1 MRHPPLRLRR
11 GFTLIELL
19 VVIAIIAILIGLLLP
34 AVQKVREA
42 AARVACQNN
51 LKQMSLALHNVHDA
65 HGRFPPQAATFG
77 GAYYAP
83 LLFHLLPYIEQD
95 AVWKMARWLDYSGTV
110 GPNSQ
115 LTQVNK
121 STTIDIGVIW
131 PTWDSVNTQTY
142 TWLRQTPIKVYK
154 CPSDPTQGNGTIPD
168 WLPGDASYA
177 GNFLVFGGQSNKDT
191 RPVITGS
198 GANLETVW
206 DGKTTLPSISDG
218 TSNTIV
224 FAEKY
229 ASCNGAGGGGN
240 WWMRGVFH
248 GAKSFGSNGAQDS
261 YPGDAFSSV
270 FGGGIGLNAGVRWLQ
285 GAASKFQVQP
295 QNPTAAANQGGLC
308 DRRLAS
314 TPHPLMNV
322 GLGDG
327 SVRTVGASIDGL
339 TWAAALTPRGGEV
352 LSSNW

>member
-1 MRHPPLRLRR
+1 MRPSPRR
-11 GFTLIELL
+11 SAAFTLIELL

-42 AARVACQNN
+42 AARLSCQNN

-65 HGRFPPQAATFG
+65 QGRFPPQAGSFG
-77 GAYYAP
+77 GAFYAP

-95 AVWKMARWLDYSGTV
+95 AVHKMAANLDYNGAV
-110 GPNSQ
+110 GGPPPNQ
-115 LTQVNK
+115 
-121 STTIDIGVIW
+121 STTVNVGVIW

-142 TWLRQTPIKVYK
+142 TWLRTTPIKVYK
-154 CPSDPTQGNGTIPD
+154 CPSDPTQGNNPIASD
-168 WLPGDASYA
+168 WIPGDASYA
-177 GNFLVFGGQSNKDT
+177 GNFLVFGGQNNKDT
-191 RPVITGS
+191 KPVITGS
-198 GANLETVW
+198 SANVETVW
-206 DGKTTLPSISDG
+206 DGKTTIPSISDG

-229 ASCNGAGGGGN
+229 ATCHGAGNGGT

-248 GAKSFGSNGAQDS
+248 GAKSFGTSGSDDS
-261 YPGDAFSSV
+261 YPGDRYSAV
-270 FGGGIGLNAGVRWLQ
+270 FGGGIGNDGVRWLQ

-295 QNPTAAANQGGLC
+295 QNPTATPTQGGLC

-322 GLGDG
+322 GMGDG
-327 SVRTVGASIDGL
+327 SVRTVGASVDNL

-352 LSSNW
+352 LGSNW